1 VDKKATAEYGQKCSQ
16 AAFVLRACHKLLPT
30 LTDRYQARQS
40 IQLVSQPLEGRA
52 AASQRHGRGGK
63 GETSK
68 KNVVQPPL
76 RPVVSAELRPK
87 VKWTPNRTLK
97 MQPVRMRLKGI
108 LESLDALTVSSV
120 GDATLLF

>member
-1 VDKKATAEYGQKCSQ
+1 MDKKATAEYGQKCSQ

-63 GETSK
+63 GETMEGG
-68 KNVVQPPL
+68 
-76 RPVVSAELRPK
+76 RGGRAYREEAEVSG
-87 VKWTPNRTLK
+87 V
-97 MQPVRMRLKGI
+97 
-108 LESLDALTVSSV
+108 
-120 GDATLLF
+120 